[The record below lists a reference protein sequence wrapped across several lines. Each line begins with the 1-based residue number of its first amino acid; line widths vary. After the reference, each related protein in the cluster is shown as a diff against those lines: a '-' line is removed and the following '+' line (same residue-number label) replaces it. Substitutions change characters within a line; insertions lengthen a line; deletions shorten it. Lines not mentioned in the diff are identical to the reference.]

1 MSITQQR
8 SVIVVHGGAGAP
20 GDYQDGC
27 ERAARRGLERL
38 RQGGDAL
45 DAAISA
51 VVALEDDGRFNAGS
65 GAALGLDGETIEM
78 DASIMDTRGRL
89 GAVACV
95 RGVKNPVLLARCVA
109 DTPHVLLA
117 GEGAERLAHALSLP
131 VHPGAGERQR
141 AEHRKILQELAG
153 SVPAMPGVD
162 NRLFERFWNYKT
174 PLTLP
179 AGAACDTV
187 GAVVRDADGHF
198 AVAGSTGGSAPS
210 LLGRVGDTP
219 VIGSGFYA
227 GPEGAVAATGIGE
240 HIMRHLLAR
249 TVYQWIA
256 DGMPL
261 RQALQRGVDLIDKDV
276 DIGLIAVSRTE
287 AASCS
292 NKGMPQARMEA
303 E

>member
-1 MSITQQR
+1 
-8 SVIVVHGGAGAP
+8 
-20 GDYQDGC
+20 
-27 ERAARRGLERL
+27 
-38 RQGGDAL
+38 
-45 DAAISA
+45 